1 MQNRHTIFR
10 ATMASNLTS
19 LLIEIIVSAI
29 IVSPI
34 LWLVGR
40 ALVGGQKAKFTD
52 AIWIVALGVIINAI
66 LGMFIHGIVGIIV
79 TLIVLLWL
87 IRHFFDTGW
96 LHAIIIAV
104 AAIIAL
110 AVIVF
115 ILGALGFGVL
125 ANFISGVKLL
135 ISSSFTA

>member
-1 MQNRHTIFR
+1 MVL
-10 ATMASNLTS
+10 NLTS

-40 ALVGGQKAKFTD
+40 VLVGGQKAKFTD

-110 AVIVF
+110 AVIAF

>member
-1 MQNRHTIFR
+1 
-10 ATMASNLTS
+10 MASNLTS

-110 AVIVF
+110 AVIAF

>member
-1 MQNRHTIFR
+1 MFR
-10 ATMASNLTS
+10 ATMALNLAS

-40 ALVGGQKAKFTD
+40 VLVGGQKAKFTD
-52 AIWIVALGVIINAI
+52 AIWIVALGVIIYAI

-79 TLIVLLWL
+79 TLIAWLWL

-104 AAIIAL
+104 VAIIAL
-110 AVIVF
+110 AVVAF
-115 ILGALGFGVL
+115 ILGALGIVVL
-125 ANFISGVKLL
+125 ANFLSGVKLL

>member
-1 MQNRHTIFR
+1 
-10 ATMASNLTS
+10 MASNLTS

-110 AVIVF
+110 AVITF

>member
-1 MQNRHTIFR
+1 MFR
-10 ATMASNLTS
+10 ATMALNLAS

-40 ALVGGQKAKFTD
+40 VLVGGQKAKFTD
-52 AIWIVALGVIINAI
+52 AIWIVALGVIIYSI

-79 TLIVLLWL
+79 TLIAWLWL

-104 AAIIAL
+104 VAIIAL
-110 AVIVF
+110 AVVVF
-115 ILGALGFGVL
+115 ILGALGIVVL
-125 ANFISGVKLL
+125 ANFLSGVKLL

>member
-1 MQNRHTIFR
+1 MFR
-10 ATMASNLTS
+10 ATMALNLAS

-40 ALVGGQKAKFTD
+40 VLVGGQKAKFTD
-52 AIWIVALGVIINAI
+52 AIWIVALGVIIYSI

-79 TLIVLLWL
+79 TLIAWLWL

-104 AAIIAL
+104 VAIIAL
-110 AVIVF
+110 AVVAF
-115 ILGALGFGVL
+115 ILGALGIVVL
-125 ANFISGVKLL
+125 PNFLSGVKLL

>member
-1 MQNRHTIFR
+1 MVL
-10 ATMASNLTS
+10 NLTS

-40 ALVGGQKAKFTD
+40 VLVGGQKAKFTD
-52 AIWIVALGVIINAI
+52 AIWIVALGVIIYSI

-79 TLIVLLWL
+79 TLIAWLWL

-110 AVIVF
+110 AVVAF
-115 ILGALGFGVL
+115 ILGALGFVVL
-125 ANFISGVKLL
+125 ANILSGVKLL

>member
-1 MQNRHTIFR
+1 MFR
-10 ATMASNLTS
+10 ATMALNLAS

-40 ALVGGQKAKFTD
+40 VLVGGQKAKFTD
-52 AIWIVALGVIINAI
+52 AIWIVALGVIIYSI

-79 TLIVLLWL
+79 TLIAWLWL

-104 AAIIAL
+104 VAIIAL
-110 AVIVF
+110 AVVGF
-115 ILGALGFGVL
+115 ILGALGIVVL
-125 ANFISGVKLL
+125 ANFLSGVKLL

>member
-1 MQNRHTIFR
+1 MFR
-10 ATMASNLTS
+10 ATMALNLAS

-40 ALVGGQKAKFTD
+40 VLVGGQKAKFTD
-52 AIWIVALGVIINAI
+52 AIWIVALGVIIYSI

-79 TLIVLLWL
+79 TLIAWLWL

-104 AAIIAL
+104 VAIIAL
-110 AVIVF
+110 AVVAF
-115 ILGALGFGVL
+115 ILGALGIVVL
-125 ANFISGVKLL
+125 ANFLSGVKLL

>member
-1 MQNRHTIFR
+1 MFR
-10 ATMASNLTS
+10 ATMALNLAS

-40 ALVGGQKAKFTD
+40 VLVGGQKAKFTD
-52 AIWIVALGVIINAI
+52 AIWIVALGVIIYSI

-79 TLIVLLWL
+79 TLIAWLWL

-104 AAIIAL
+104 VSIIAL
-110 AVIVF
+110 AVVGF
-115 ILGALGFGVL
+115 ILGALGIVVL
-125 ANFISGVKLL
+125 VNFLSGVKLL

>member
-1 MQNRHTIFR
+1 MFR
-10 ATMASNLTS
+10 ATMPLNLTS

-40 ALVGGQKAKFTD
+40 VLVGGQKAKFTD
-52 AIWIVALGVIINAI
+52 AIWIVALGVIIYAI

-79 TLIVLLWL
+79 TLIAWLWL

-104 AAIIAL
+104 VAIIAL
-110 AVIVF
+110 AVVAL
-115 ILGALGFGVL
+115 ILGALGIVVL
-125 ANFISGVKLL
+125 ANFLSGVKLL

>member
-1 MQNRHTIFR
+1 
-10 ATMASNLTS
+10 MALNLAS

-40 ALVGGQKAKFTD
+40 VLVGGQKAKFTD
-52 AIWIVALGVIINAI
+52 AIWIVALGVIIYSI

-79 TLIVLLWL
+79 TLIAWLWL

-104 AAIIAL
+104 VSIIAL
-110 AVIVF
+110 AVVGF
-115 ILGALGFGVL
+115 ILGALGIVVL
-125 ANFISGVKLL
+125 VNFLSGVKLL

>member
-1 MQNRHTIFR
+1 
-10 ATMASNLTS
+10 MASNLTS

-104 AAIIAL
+104 VAIIAL
-110 AVIVF
+110 AVVAF
-115 ILGALGFGVL
+115 ILGALGIVVL
-125 ANFISGVKLL
+125 PNFLSGVKLL